1 MIKKILS
8 LVLLFTASFIQAQ
21 DMMAVQEPEM
31 ADILREDGKIW
42 IVITVIGMIFTAL
55 VLFMIYLERRLKK
68 LEERIKKRSE

>member
-31 ADILREDGKIW
+31 ADSLREDGKIW